1 MIFFARKAE
10 NVIYWI
16 LLMKKTLL
24 ILCGRFNKQEYY
36 HIMKKKRITA
46 ALLALGLSTVTVFSQ
61 LPVLAAE
68 ETAAEAAEQTP
79 AVADPSVVTTNGID
93 GWPQAS
99 DISSTAA
106 IVMETSTNTVL
117 YSKNADQA
125 LYPASAVKI
134 MTCLLA
140 LENSSLD
147 DQVTMTA
154 TGVSGVT
161 DGGANISSQLDEVFT
176 MEQCLYAIMVA
187 SANDIALQVAE
198 HVGGSVEAFVQLM
211 NTRAQ
216 ELGCTNTVFTN
227 PTGLPDE
234 NQHITAHDMA
244 LIMEAAMNNETFRT
258 IADTTSYTLPATNM
272 SGGER
277 VLTNSFTMINNAS
290 DGYYEP
296 CIGGKEGYT
305 EASGST
311 LVCEASKNNMNLV
324 CIVLNGASGVTD
336 DEAIALLNYGFDNF
350 SPLTITD
357 SDFNRIS
364 GGTVIVPNDVTED
377 SLTTED
383 TSSDS
388 QITRQYYFGGTPVG
402 TAVLEDVE
410 QESNDVA
417 VTGQKNME
425 AAQKY
430 SASHTATPYYI
441 IGAIGAAFL
450 LFFLFLL
457 IRVIKS

>member
-1 MIFFARKAE
+1 
-10 NVIYWI
+10 
-16 LLMKKTLL
+16 MK
-24 ILCGRFNKQEYY
+24 RFS
-36 HIMKKKRITA
+36 A
-46 ALLALGLSTVTVFSQ
+46 ALLALGLGTATLFTQ
-61 LPVLAAE
+61 LPVRAAE
-68 ETAAEAAEQTP
+68 ETADTAADTAVQT
-79 AVADPSVVTTNGID
+79 ADPSIVTTNGIQ

-125 LYPASAVKI
+125 LYPASAVKV
-134 MTCLLA
+134 MTCLMA

-161 DGGANISSQLDEVFT
+161 DGGANISAQLDEVFT

-198 HVGGSVEAFVQLM
+198 HISGSVEDFVAAM

-234 NQHITAHDMA
+234 NQHTTAHDMA
-244 LIMEAAMNNETFRT
+244 LIMEAAMANDTFRT
-258 IADTTSYTLPATNM
+258 IAQTTSYTIPATNV
-272 SGGER
+272 SGGDR
-277 VLTNSFTMINNAS
+277 VLTNNFTMINSSS
-290 DGYYEP
+290 DSYYEP

-311 LVCEASKNNMNLV
+311 LVCEASKNNMKLV
-324 CIVLNGASGVTD
+324 CVVLNGASGVTD
-336 DEAIALLNYGFDNF
+336 NEAIALLNYGFDNF
-350 SPLTITD
+350 TPLTLPD
-357 SDFNRIS
+357 DDFNRLS
-364 GGTVIVPNDVTED
+364 GGTVIVPAGTGADA
-377 SLTTED
+377 LTTED
-383 TSSDS
+383 SSSDG
-388 QITRQYYFGGTPVG
+388 QITRQYYFGGTPIG
-402 TAVLEDVE
+402 TAILEDVE
-410 QESNDVA
+410 EQTDDA
-417 VTGQKNME
+417 AATGQKNME
-425 AAQKY
+425 AAQNF
-430 SASHTATPYYI
+430 SVSHTTAPYYI

-450 LFFLFLL
+450 LFFLFLM

>member
-1 MIFFARKAE
+1 
-10 NVIYWI
+10 
-16 LLMKKTLL
+16 
-24 ILCGRFNKQEYY
+24 
-36 HIMKKKRITA
+36 MKKKRITA
-46 ALLALGLSTVTVFSQ
+46 ALLALGLSAVTICSQ
-61 LPVLAAE
+61 LPVFAAE
-68 ETAAEAAEQTP
+68 ETAQATDTATQPQT
-79 AVADPSVVTTNGID
+79 ADPSVVTTNGID

-125 LYPASAVKI
+125 LYPASAVKV
-134 MTCLLA
+134 MTCLVA

-161 DGGANISSQLDEVFT
+161 DDGANISSQLDEVFT

-198 HVGGSVEAFVQLM
+198 HVGGSVDAFVQTM

-244 LIMEAAMNNETFRT
+244 LIMEAAMANETFRT
-258 IADTTSYTLPATNM
+258 IAATTSYTLPATNV

-311 LVCEASKNNMNLV
+311 LVCEAAKNNMKLV
-324 CIVLNGASGVTD
+324 CVVLNGASGVTD

-350 SPLTITD
+350 SPLTIADT
-357 SDFNRIS
+357 DFNRLS
-364 GGTVIVPNDVTED
+364 GGTVIAPNGATED
-377 SLTTED
+377 NLTTED
-383 TSSDS
+383 TSSDG

-402 TAVLEDVE
+402 TAILEDTE
-410 QESNDVA
+410 QQSNDAA

-425 AAQKY
+425 AAQNY
-430 SASHTATPYYI
+430 SASHTTTPYYI

-457 IRVIKS
+457 VKVIRS

>member
-1 MIFFARKAE
+1 
-10 NVIYWI
+10 
-16 LLMKKTLL
+16 MK
-24 ILCGRFNKQEYY
+24 RFS
-36 HIMKKKRITA
+36 A
-46 ALLALGLSTVTVFSQ
+46 ALLALGLGTATLFTQ
-61 LPVLAAE
+61 LPVRAAE
-68 ETAAEAAEQTP
+68 ETADTAADTAVQT
-79 AVADPSVVTTNGID
+79 ADPSIVTTNGIQ

-125 LYPASAVKI
+125 LYPASAVKV
-134 MTCLLA
+134 MTCLMA

-161 DGGANISSQLDEVFT
+161 DGGANISAQLDEVFT

-198 HVGGSVEAFVQLM
+198 HISGSVEDFVAAM

-234 NQHITAHDMA
+234 NQHTTAHDMA
-244 LIMEAAMNNETFRT
+244 LIMEAAMANDTFRT
-258 IADTTSYTLPATNM
+258 IAQTTSYTIPATNV
-272 SGGER
+272 SGGDR
-277 VLTNSFTMINNAS
+277 VLTNNFTMINSSS
-290 DGYYEP
+290 DSYYEP

-311 LVCEASKNNMNLV
+311 LVCEASKNNMKLV
-324 CIVLNGASGVTD
+324 CVVLNGASGVTD

-350 SPLTITD
+350 TPLTLPD
-357 SDFNRIS
+357 DDFNRLS
-364 GGTVIVPNDVTED
+364 GGTVIVPAGTGADA
-377 SLTTED
+377 LTTED
-383 TSSDS
+383 SSSDS

-402 TAVLEDVE
+402 TAILEDVE
-410 QESNDVA
+410 EQTDDA
-417 VTGQKNME
+417 AATGQKNME
-425 AAQKY
+425 AAQNF
-430 SASHTATPYYI
+430 SISHTTAPYYI

-450 LFFLFLL
+450 LFFLFLM

>member
-1 MIFFARKAE
+1 
-10 NVIYWI
+10 
-16 LLMKKTLL
+16 MK
-24 ILCGRFNKQEYY
+24 RFS
-36 HIMKKKRITA
+36 A
-46 ALLALGLSTVTVFSQ
+46 ALLALGLGTATLFTQ
-61 LPVLAAE
+61 LPVRAAE
-68 ETAAEAAEQTP
+68 KTADTAANTAVQT
-79 AVADPSVVTTNGID
+79 ADPSIVTTNGIQ
-93 GWPQAS
+93 GWPLAS

-125 LYPASAVKI
+125 LYPASAVKV
-134 MTCLLA
+134 MTCLMA

-161 DGGANISSQLDEVFT
+161 DGGANISAQLDEVFT

-198 HVGGSVEAFVQLM
+198 HISGSVEDFVAAM

-234 NQHITAHDMA
+234 NQHTTAHDMA
-244 LIMEAAMNNETFRT
+244 LIMEAAMANDTFRT
-258 IADTTSYTLPATNM
+258 IAQTTSYTIPATNV
-272 SGGER
+272 SGGDR
-277 VLTNSFTMINNAS
+277 ALTNNFTMINSSS
-290 DGYYEP
+290 DSYYEP

-311 LVCEASKNNMNLV
+311 LVCEASKNNMKLV
-324 CIVLNGASGVTD
+324 CVVLNGASGVTD

-350 SPLTITD
+350 TPLTLPD
-357 SDFNRIS
+357 DDFNRLS
-364 GGTVIVPNDVTED
+364 GGTVIVPAGTGADA
-377 SLTTED
+377 LTTED
-383 TSSDS
+383 SSSDG

-402 TAVLEDVE
+402 TAILENVE
-410 QESNDVA
+410 QQTDDA
-417 VTGQKNME
+417 AATGQKNME
-425 AAQKY
+425 AAQNF
-430 SASHTATPYYI
+430 SVSHTTAPYYI

-450 LFFLFLL
+450 LFFLFLM

>member
-1 MIFFARKAE
+1 
-10 NVIYWI
+10 
-16 LLMKKTLL
+16 MK
-24 ILCGRFNKQEYY
+24 RFS
-36 HIMKKKRITA
+36 A
-46 ALLALGLSTVTVFSQ
+46 ALLALGLGTATLFTQ
-61 LPVLAAE
+61 LPVRAAE
-68 ETAAEAAEQTP
+68 KTADTAADTAVQT
-79 AVADPSVVTTNGID
+79 ADPSIVTTNGIQ

-125 LYPASAVKI
+125 LYPASAVKV
-134 MTCLLA
+134 MTCLMA

-161 DGGANISSQLDEVFT
+161 DGGANISAQLDEVFT

-198 HVGGSVEAFVQLM
+198 HISGSVEDFVAAM

-234 NQHITAHDMA
+234 NQHTTAHDMT
-244 LIMEAAMNNETFRT
+244 LIMEAAMANDTFRT
-258 IADTTSYTLPATNM
+258 IAQTTSYTIPATNV
-272 SGGER
+272 SGGDR
-277 VLTNSFTMINNAS
+277 VLTNNFTMINSSS
-290 DGYYEP
+290 DSYYEP

-311 LVCEASKNNMNLV
+311 LVCEASKNNMKLV
-324 CIVLNGASGVTD
+324 CVVLNGASGVTD

-350 SPLTITD
+350 TPLTLPD
-357 SDFNRIS
+357 DDFNRLS
-364 GGTVIVPNDVTED
+364 GGTVIVPAGTGADA
-377 SLTTED
+377 LTTED
-383 TSSDS
+383 SSSDG

-402 TAVLEDVE
+402 TAILENVE
-410 QESNDVA
+410 QQTDDA
-417 VTGQKNME
+417 AATGQKNME
-425 AAQKY
+425 AAQNF
-430 SASHTATPYYI
+430 SVSHTTAPYYI

-450 LFFLFLL
+450 LFFLFLM

>member
-1 MIFFARKAE
+1 
-10 NVIYWI
+10 
-16 LLMKKTLL
+16 
-24 ILCGRFNKQEYY
+24 
-36 HIMKKKRITA
+36 MKKKRITA

-61 LPVLAAE
+61 LPVFAAE
-68 ETAAEAAEQTP
+68 TTDTDQAAAQAQVQT
-79 AVADPSVVTTNGID
+79 ADPSIVTTNGTD

-117 YSKNADQA
+117 YSKNADQP

-147 DQVTMTA
+147 EQVTMTA

-161 DGGANISSQLDEVFT
+161 DGGANISSQIDEVFT
-176 MEQCLYAIMVA
+176 MEQCLYAIMVG

-198 HVGGSVEAFVQLM
+198 HVGGSVDAFVQNM
-211 NTRAQ
+211 NARAQ

-244 LIMEAAMNNETFRT
+244 LIMETAMTNETFRT
-258 IADTTSYTLPATNM
+258 IAATTSYTIPATNV

-324 CIVLNGASGVTD
+324 CVVLNGASGVTD

-350 SPLTITD
+350 SPLTIAD
-357 SDFNRIS
+357 NDFNRIS
-364 GGTVIVPNDVTED
+364 GGTVITPNGATED
-377 SLTTED
+377 NLTTED
-383 TSSDS
+383 TSSDG
-388 QITRQYYFGGTPVG
+388 QIIRQYYFGGAPVG
-402 TAVLEDVE
+402 TAVLEDTE
-410 QESNDVA
+410 QETNEAA

-430 SASHTATPYYI
+430 SASHTTTPYYI
-441 IGAIGAAFL
+441 IGVIGAAFL

-457 IRVIKS
+457 IKVIKS

>member
-1 MIFFARKAE
+1 
-10 NVIYWI
+10 
-16 LLMKKTLL
+16 
-24 ILCGRFNKQEYY
+24 
-36 HIMKKKRITA
+36 MKKKRITA
-46 ALLALGLSTVTVFSQ
+46 ALLALGLSTVTVLSQ

-68 ETAAEAAEQTP
+68 ETANEAQVQAT
-79 AVADPSVVTTNGID
+79 ADPSVVITNGID

-106 IVMETSTNTVL
+106 IVMETSNNTVL

-125 LYPASAVKI
+125 LYPASAVKV

-140 LENSSLD
+140 LENSNLD

-198 HVGGSVEAFVQLM
+198 HIGGSVDAFVQTM

-234 NQHITAHDMA
+234 NQHTTAHDMA
-244 LIMEAAMNNETFRT
+244 LIMETAMENETFRT
-258 IADTTSYTLPATNM
+258 IAATTSYTLPATNV

-277 VLTNSFTMINNAS
+277 VLTNSFTMINNTS

-311 LVCEASKNNMNLV
+311 LVCEAAKNNMKLV
-324 CIVLNGASGVTD
+324 CVVLNGASGVTD

-350 SPLTITD
+350 SPLTIAD
-357 SDFNRIS
+357 SDFNRLS
-364 GGTVIVPNDVTED
+364 GGTVITPNGATED
-377 SLTTED
+377 NLTTED
-383 TSSDS
+383 TSSDG
-388 QITRQYYFGGTPVG
+388 QIMRQYYFGGTPVG

-410 QESNDVA
+410 QETNDAA
-417 VTGQKNME
+417 VTGQKNMD
-425 AAQKY
+425 AAKQY
-430 SASHTATPYYI
+430 SASHTVTPYYI
-441 IGAIGAAFL
+441 IGAIGAALL
-450 LFFLFLL
+450 LFFLFLM

>member
-1 MIFFARKAE
+1 
-10 NVIYWI
+10 
-16 LLMKKTLL
+16 MK
-24 ILCGRFNKQEYY
+24 RFS
-36 HIMKKKRITA
+36 A
-46 ALLALGLSTVTVFSQ
+46 ALLALGLGTATLFTQ
-61 LPVLAAE
+61 LPVRAAE
-68 ETAAEAAEQTP
+68 ETADTAADTAVQT
-79 AVADPSVVTTNGID
+79 ADPSIVTTNGIQ

-125 LYPASAVKI
+125 LYPASAVKV
-134 MTCLLA
+134 MTCLMA

-161 DGGANISSQLDEVFT
+161 DGGANISAQLDEVFT

-198 HVGGSVEAFVQLM
+198 HISGSVEDFVAAM

-234 NQHITAHDMA
+234 NQHTTAHDMA
-244 LIMEAAMNNETFRT
+244 LIMEAAMANDTFRT
-258 IADTTSYTLPATNM
+258 IAQTTSYTIPATNV
-272 SGGER
+272 SGGDR
-277 VLTNSFTMINNAS
+277 VLTNNFTMINSSS
-290 DGYYEP
+290 DSYYEP

-311 LVCEASKNNMNLV
+311 LVCEASKNNMKLV
-324 CIVLNGASGVTD
+324 CVVLNGASGVTD

-350 SPLTITD
+350 TPLTLPD
-357 SDFNRIS
+357 DDFNRLS
-364 GGTVIVPNDVTED
+364 GGTVIVPAGTGADA
-377 SLTTED
+377 LTTED
-383 TSSDS
+383 SSSDG
-388 QITRQYYFGGTPVG
+388 QITRQYYFGGTPIG
-402 TAVLEDVE
+402 TAILEDVE
-410 QESNDVA
+410 EQTDDA
-417 VTGQKNME
+417 AATGQKNME
-425 AAQKY
+425 AAQNF
-430 SASHTATPYYI
+430 SVSHTTAPYYI

-450 LFFLFLL
+450 LFFLFLM

>member
-1 MIFFARKAE
+1 
-10 NVIYWI
+10 
-16 LLMKKTLL
+16 
-24 ILCGRFNKQEYY
+24 
-36 HIMKKKRITA
+36 MKKKRITA
-46 ALLALGLSTVTVFSQ
+46 ALLALGLSTITVLSQ
-61 LPVLAAE
+61 LPVFAAE
-68 ETAAEAAEQTP
+68 ETAAEAQVQTT
-79 AVADPSVVTTNGID
+79 ADPSVVITNGID

-125 LYPASAVKI
+125 LYPASAVKV

-161 DGGANISSQLDEVFT
+161 DGDANISSQLDEVFT

-198 HVGGSVEAFVQLM
+198 HIGGSVDAFVQTM

-234 NQHITAHDMA
+234 NQHTTAHDMA
-244 LIMEAAMNNETFRT
+244 LIMETAMENETFRT
-258 IADTTSYTLPATNM
+258 IAATTSYTLPATNV

-277 VLTNSFTMINNAS
+277 VLTNSFTMINNTS

-311 LVCEASKNNMNLV
+311 LVCEAAKNNMKLV
-324 CIVLNGASGVTD
+324 CVVLNGASGVTD

-350 SPLTITD
+350 SPLTIAD
-357 SDFNRIS
+357 SDFNRLS
-364 GGTVIVPNDVTED
+364 GGTVITPNGATED
-377 SLTTED
+377 NLTTED
-383 TSSDS
+383 TSSDG
-388 QITRQYYFGGTPVG
+388 QIMRQYYFGGTPVG
-402 TAVLEDVE
+402 TAVLEDIE
-410 QESNDVA
+410 QETNDAA
-417 VTGQKNME
+417 VTGQKNMD
-425 AAQKY
+425 AAKQY
-430 SASHTATPYYI
+430 SASHTVTPYYI

-450 LFFLFLL
+450 LFFLFLM
-457 IRVIKS
+457 IKVIKS

>member
-1 MIFFARKAE
+1 
-10 NVIYWI
+10 
-16 LLMKKTLL
+16 
-24 ILCGRFNKQEYY
+24 
-36 HIMKKKRITA
+36 MKKKRIAA
-46 ALLALGLSTVTVFSQ
+46 ALLALGLGTVTVFSQ
-61 LPVLAAE
+61 IPAFAAE
-68 ETAAEAAEQTP
+68 ETSDNTAAAAQQVQT
-79 AVADPSVVTTNGID
+79 ADPSVVTTNGIE

-125 LYPASAVKI
+125 LYPASAVKV

-161 DGGANISSQLDEVFT
+161 DGGANISAQLDEVFT
-176 MEQCLYAIMVA
+176 MEQCLYAIMIA

-198 HVGGSVEAFVQLM
+198 HISGSVDAFVQAM

-216 ELGCTNTVFTN
+216 ELGCTDTVFTN

-234 NQHITAHDMA
+234 NQHTTARDMA
-244 LIMEAAMNNETFRT
+244 LIMETAMENDTFRT
-258 IADTTSYTLPATNM
+258 IAATTSYTIPATNV
-272 SGGER
+272 SGGDR
-277 VLTNSFTMINNAS
+277 VLTNNFTMINNTS
-290 DGYYEP
+290 DGYYDA

-311 LVCEASKNNMNLV
+311 LVCEASKNNMKLV
-324 CIVLNGASGVTD
+324 CVVLHGASGATD
-336 DEAIALLNYGFDNF
+336 NEAITLLNYGFDNF
-350 SPLTITD
+350 SPLTIAD
-357 SDFNRIS
+357 NDFNR
-364 GGTVIVPNDVTED
+364 
-377 SLTTED
+377 LTTED
-383 TSSDS
+383 TSSDG
-388 QITRQYYFGGTPVG
+388 QIMRQYYFSKTPVG
-402 TAVLEDVE
+402 TAVLEDTQ
-410 QESNDVA
+410 QETDDA
-417 VTGQKNME
+417 AITGQKNME
-425 AAQKY
+425 AAKAF
-430 SASHTATPYYI
+430 SASHTDVPYYI

-450 LFFLFLL
+450 LFFLFLM

>member
-1 MIFFARKAE
+1 
-10 NVIYWI
+10 
-16 LLMKKTLL
+16 MK
-24 ILCGRFNKQEYY
+24 RFS
-36 HIMKKKRITA
+36 A
-46 ALLALGLSTVTVFSQ
+46 ALLVLGLGTATLFTQ
-61 LPVLAAE
+61 LPVRAAE
-68 ETAAEAAEQTP
+68 KTADTAANTAVQT
-79 AVADPSVVTTNGID
+79 ADPSIVTTNGIQ

-125 LYPASAVKI
+125 LYPASAVKV
-134 MTCLLA
+134 MTCLMA

-161 DGGANISSQLDEVFT
+161 DGGANISAQLDEVFT

-198 HVGGSVEAFVQLM
+198 HISGSVEDFVAAM

-234 NQHITAHDMA
+234 NQHTTAHDMT
-244 LIMEAAMNNETFRT
+244 LIMEAAMANDTFRT
-258 IADTTSYTLPATNM
+258 IAQTTSYTIPATNV
-272 SGGER
+272 SGGDR
-277 VLTNSFTMINNAS
+277 VLTNNFTMINSSS
-290 DGYYEP
+290 DSYYEP

-311 LVCEASKNNMNLV
+311 LVCEASKNNMKLV
-324 CIVLNGASGVTD
+324 CVVLNGASGVTD

-350 SPLTITD
+350 TPLTLPD
-357 SDFNRIS
+357 DDFNRLS
-364 GGTVIVPNDVTED
+364 GGTVIVPAGTGADA
-377 SLTTED
+377 LTTED
-383 TSSDS
+383 SSSDG

-402 TAVLEDVE
+402 TAILENVE
-410 QESNDVA
+410 QQTDDA
-417 VTGQKNME
+417 AATGQKNME
-425 AAQKY
+425 AAQNF
-430 SASHTATPYYI
+430 SVSHTTAPYYI

-450 LFFLFLL
+450 LFFLFLM

>member
-1 MIFFARKAE
+1 
-10 NVIYWI
+10 
-16 LLMKKTLL
+16 MK
-24 ILCGRFNKQEYY
+24 RFS
-36 HIMKKKRITA
+36 A
-46 ALLALGLSTVTVFSQ
+46 ALLALGLGTATLFTQ
-61 LPVLAAE
+61 LPVRAAE
-68 ETAAEAAEQTP
+68 KTADTAANTAVQT
-79 AVADPSVVTTNGID
+79 ADPSIVTTNGIQ

-125 LYPASAVKI
+125 LYPASAVKV
-134 MTCLLA
+134 MTCLMA

-161 DGGANISSQLDEVFT
+161 DGGANISAQLDEVFT

-198 HVGGSVEAFVQLM
+198 HISGSVEDFVAAM

-234 NQHITAHDMA
+234 NQHTTAHDMA
-244 LIMEAAMNNETFRT
+244 LIVEAAMANDTFRT
-258 IADTTSYTLPATNM
+258 IAQTTSYTIPATNV
-272 SGGER
+272 SGGDR
-277 VLTNSFTMINNAS
+277 VLTNNFTMINSSS
-290 DGYYEP
+290 DSYYEP

-311 LVCEASKNNMNLV
+311 LVCEASKNNMKLV
-324 CIVLNGASGVTD
+324 CVVLNGASGVTD

-350 SPLTITD
+350 TPLTLPD
-357 SDFNRIS
+357 DDFNRLS
-364 GGTVIVPNDVTED
+364 GGTVIVPAGTGADA
-377 SLTTED
+377 LTTED
-383 TSSDS
+383 SSSDG

-402 TAVLEDVE
+402 TAILENVE
-410 QESNDVA
+410 QQTDDA
-417 VTGQKNME
+417 AATGQKNME
-425 AAQKY
+425 AAQNF
-430 SASHTATPYYI
+430 SVSHTTAPYYI

-450 LFFLFLL
+450 LFFLFLM

>member
-1 MIFFARKAE
+1 
-10 NVIYWI
+10 
-16 LLMKKTLL
+16 
-24 ILCGRFNKQEYY
+24 
-36 HIMKKKRITA
+36 MKKKRITA

-61 LPVLAAE
+61 LPVFAAE
-68 ETAAEAAEQTP
+68 ETAAEATEAATEAAADAPAQTD
-79 AVADPSVVTTNGID
+79 ADPSVVITNGID
-93 GWPQAS
+93 GWPKAS

-106 IVMETSTNTVL
+106 VVMETSTNTVL
-117 YSKNADQA
+117 YSKNADQP

-161 DGGANISSQLDEVFT
+161 DGGANISAQLDEVFT

-198 HVGGSVEAFVQLM
+198 HVGGSVDAFVQSM

-244 LIMEAAMNNETFRT
+244 LIMEAAMANDTFRT
-258 IADTTSYTLPATNM
+258 IAATTSYTLPATNM

-277 VLTNSFTMINNAS
+277 VLTNSFTMINSAS
-290 DGYYEP
+290 DGYYEA

-324 CIVLNGASGVTD
+324 CVVLNGASGVTD
-336 DEAIALLNYGFDNF
+336 DEAIALLNYSFDNF
-350 SPLTITD
+350 SPLTIAD
-357 SDFNRIS
+357 NDFNRIS
-364 GGTVIVPNDVTED
+364 GGTVIAPNGATED
-377 SLTTED
+377 NLTTED
-383 TSSDS
+383 TASDG
-388 QITRQYYFGGTPVG
+388 QIVRQYYFGGTPVG
-402 TAVLEDVE
+402 TAVLEDTE
-410 QESNDVA
+410 QETNDAA

-425 AAQKY
+425 AAQQF
-430 SASHTATPYYI
+430 SASHTTTPYYI

-450 LFFLFLL
+450 LFFLFLM
-457 IRVIKS
+457 IKVIKS